1 MPLPFTVL
9 RVKSRWFYLSGTG
22 SPGRPGQRAV
32 KCVCVCVY
40 IYISKSL
47 CLCVVVKCWST
58 ATWLSIRPA
67 RPNTLSLPAYLVLSQ
82 RGSVD
87 VGWSDISLWLR
98 NSPAEKRV
106 RHFRPGQW
114 LGTNTD
120 AVFLL
125 LCPSPRRAAALGYR
139 HAGCLQLSH
148 MRTVDPSADGR
159 RSAASWTAIGGDI
172 SSHRSWGDNLLL
184 LNSLAVWIQCW
195 ALLLC
200 QTSTPV
206 AAWFFTAWAWATSA
220 WYVLPCNV
228 K

>member
-1 MPLPFTVL
+1 M
-9 RVKSRWFYLSGTG
+9 
-22 SPGRPGQRAV
+22 
-32 KCVCVCVY
+32 CVCV
-40 IYISKSL
+40 YISKSL

-125 LCPSPRRAAALGYR
+125 LCPSPRRAAALGCR

-148 MRTVDPSADGR
+148 VRTADPSADGR
-159 RSAASWTAIGGDI
+159 RSAASWTAICGGHII
-172 SSHRSWGDNLLL
+172 SPLLRWQLVIIKL
-184 LNSLAVWIQCW
+184 LGSMNTMLSII
-195 ALLLC
+195 ALPDFN
-200 QTSTPV
+200 TSCCLIFYRMSMSYECMV
-206 AAWFFTAWAWATSA
+206 CAAM
-220 WYVLPCNV
+220 
-228 K
+228 